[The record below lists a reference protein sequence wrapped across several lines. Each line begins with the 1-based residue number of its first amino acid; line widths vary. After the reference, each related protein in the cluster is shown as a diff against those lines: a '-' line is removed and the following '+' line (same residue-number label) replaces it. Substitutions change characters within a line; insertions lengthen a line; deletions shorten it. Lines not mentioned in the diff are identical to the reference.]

1 MVYIYCKYGN
11 MCTFHLLSFW
21 QITSSTINVRE
32 NGTRVQIIR
41 VSLHITVYSSL
52 ILNHVCIFIHR
63 TYSLIKMF
71 VL

>member
-11 MCTFHLLSFW
+11 MCTFRLLSFW

-32 NGTRVQIIR
+32 NDTSVQIIR
-41 VSLHITVYSSL
+41 VSLRITVYSSL
-52 ILNHVCIFIHR
+52 ILNHVCIIIHR

-71 VL
+71 VF